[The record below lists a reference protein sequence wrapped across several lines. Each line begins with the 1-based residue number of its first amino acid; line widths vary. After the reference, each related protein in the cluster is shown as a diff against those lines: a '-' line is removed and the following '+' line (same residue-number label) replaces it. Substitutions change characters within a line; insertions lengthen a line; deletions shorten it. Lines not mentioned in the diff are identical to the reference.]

1 MTKPN
6 SLLSIVLPLAGL
18 LGSLTLAAE
27 ANEPIV
33 RVDVRVIQLNEP
45 TPAPTHDDDGAAT
58 TREAP
63 AENVAEPQVLATT
76 PDGLTVLVADADRKL
91 KLAGR
96 TWSPPTDDDV
106 PRQRK
111 TGQQQAESVIW
122 TTLTAPRL
130 TCQVGQE
137 ACITVGEAVP
147 YLVKRDDGSLVLERL
162 EAVEGI
168 TIRVLVDTADK
179 DSVTFKTLR
188 IKITQLI
195 GREPIPDVPFDVGR
209 PIVRSVEASAAL
221 RLGTEKLAIIALPV
235 THPGDRP
242 IFVLLRAKPQETKR
256 SE

>member
-6 SLLSIVLPLAGL
+6 SLLSIVLPVAGI

-27 ANEPIV
+27 ADETTV
-33 RVDVRVIQLNEP
+33 RVDVRVIQLNDSS
-45 TPAPTHDDDGAAT
+45 PAPAHDDDGAAT
-58 TREAP
+58 ARVAP

-96 TWSPPTDDDV
+96 VWSPTTADGT
-106 PRQRK
+106 PRQ
-111 TGQQQAESVIW
+111 QADSAVW

-130 TCQVGQE
+130 ACQVGQE

-147 YLVKRDDGSLVLERL
+147 YLVKRDDGSLVLERS

-168 TIRVLVDTADK
+168 TIRVLVDAADE
-179 DSVTFKTLR
+179 DSVTFKTLG
-188 IKITQLI
+188 IKITQVV

-235 THPGDRP
+235 AHPGDRP
-242 IFVLLRAKPQETKR
+242 IFVLLRAKPQEAKR